1 MARTS
6 MAGRGITN
14 MLESIPII
22 GRLLLVENG
31 GVTFLDAL
39 PILQSGVIASVM
51 VALLAGYLGIYVIL
65 KRIVFVSAA
74 LSQIS
79 SLGIASFFLGSA
91 LLGGGA
97 AAGSLQG
104 GEGLFNGP
112 LLSSLLFGCVTA
124 SVLAVQVGEKK
135 LTRESILGIGYALPA
150 GLVFLILDKLAAE
163 THDIENILFGNVIF
177 VPERHLWLLAGTLVV
192 AFAIHL
198 LLYKRFVYISFDP
211 ETAQATGSNVRLL
224 NQLLF
229 VTLAFTIS
237 VSIAAIGA
245 LPVFSFLVIP
255 AASALMLTDRLKIAF
270 CWSMFFGVFS
280 ALVGFYLSFVYSLPT
295 GPAMLGTAGACL
307 IPGIFRRVFGRSY

>member
-1 MARTS
+1 
-6 MAGRGITN
+6 

-22 GRLLLVENG
+22 GRLLLAENG
-31 GVTFLDAL
+31 GMTFWVAL
-39 PILQSGVIASVM
+39 PILQSGIIASVM
-51 VALLAGYLGIYVIL
+51 VSLLAGYLGIYVIL

-79 SLGIASFFLGSA
+79 SLGIAFFFLGSA
-91 LLGGGA
+91 LLGSGA
-97 AAGSLQG
+97 ASAGSLHAE
-104 GEGLFNGP
+104 EGLVNGP

-124 SVLAVQVGEKK
+124 SILAVQVGEKK

-177 VPERHLWLLAGTLVV
+177 VPERHLWLLAGTLVGV
-192 AFAIHL
+192 FAIHL

-237 VSIAAIGA
+237 VSITAIGA
-245 LPVFSFLVIP
+245 LPVFAFLVIP

-270 CWSMFFGVFS
+270 LLSMIFGALS
-280 ALVGFYLSFVYSLPT
+280 ALVGFYLSFIYSLPT
-295 GPAMLGTAGACL
+295 GPAMLGAAGACL
-307 IPGIFRRVFGRSY
+307 IPGILQRGFGR

>member
-1 MARTS
+1 

-22 GRLLLVENG
+22 GRLLLAENG
-31 GVTFLDAL
+31 GMTFWEAL
-39 PILQSGVIASVM
+39 PILQSGVVASIM

-79 SLGIASFFLGSA
+79 SLGIAFFFLGSA
-91 LLGGGA
+91 LLGSGA
-97 AAGSLQG
+97 ASAGLLPAE
-104 GEGLFNGP
+104 EGIVNGP
-112 LLSSLLFGCVTA
+112 LLSSLFFGCVTA
-124 SVLAVQVGEKK
+124 SILAVQVGEKK

-177 VPERHLWLLAGTLVV
+177 VPERHLWLLAGTLVGV
-192 AFAIHL
+192 FAIHL

-245 LPVFSFLVIP
+245 LPVFSFLVMP

-270 CWSMFFGVFS
+270 SLSMIFGVLS
-280 ALVGFYLSFVYSLPT
+280 AAIGFYLSFVYSLPT
-295 GPAMLGTAGACL
+295 GPAMLGAAGFFL
-307 IPGIFRRVFGRSY
+307 IPGIIKRVLGR

>member
-1 MARTS
+1 

-22 GRLLLVENG
+22 GRLLLAENG
-31 GVTFLDAL
+31 GVTFWEAI
-39 PILQSGVIASVM
+39 PILQSGIIASVM

-79 SLGIASFFLGSA
+79 SLGIAFFFLGSA
-91 LLGGGA
+91 LLGSGVA
-97 AAGSLQG
+97 SAGSLHSEEG
-104 GEGLFNGP
+104 GLISGP

-124 SVLAVQVGEKK
+124 AVLAVQVGEKK
-135 LTRESILGIGYALPA
+135 LTRESILGIGYALPG

-177 VPERHLWLLAGTLVV
+177 VPQRHLWLLAMTLVAV
-192 AFAIHL
+192 FTIHFL
-198 LLYKRFVYISFDP
+198 FYKRFVYVSFDP
-211 ETAQATGSNVRLL
+211 ETAQASGSNVVRL

-229 VTLAFTIS
+229 ITLAFTIS
-237 VSIAAIGA
+237 VSIAAIGT

-255 AASALMLTDRLKIAF
+255 AASALMLTNRLKMAF
-270 CWSMFFGVFS
+270 LLSMFFGVFS
-280 ALVGFYLSFVYSLPT
+280 AAIGFYLSFLYSLPT
-295 GPAMLGTAGACL
+295 GPAMLGTAGFFL
-307 IPGIFRRVFGRSY
+307 IPGALKRGLGR

>member
-1 MARTS
+1 

-22 GRLLLVENG
+22 GRLLLAENG
-31 GVTFLDAL
+31 GMTFWEAL
-39 PILQSGVIASVM
+39 PILQSGVVASIM

-79 SLGIASFFLGSA
+79 SLGIAFFFLGSA
-91 LLGGGA
+91 LLGSGA
-97 AAGSLQG
+97 ASAGLLPAE
-104 GEGLFNGP
+104 EGIVNGP
-112 LLSSLLFGCVTA
+112 LLSSLFFGCVTA
-124 SVLAVQVGEKK
+124 SILAVQVGEKK

-177 VPERHLWLLAGTLVV
+177 VPERHLWLLAGTLVGV
-192 AFAIHL
+192 FSIHF

-245 LPVFSFLVIP
+245 LPVFSFLVMP

-270 CWSMFFGVFS
+270 SLSMIFGVLS
-280 ALVGFYLSFVYSLPT
+280 AAIGFYLSFVYSLPT
-295 GPAMLGTAGACL
+295 GPAMLGAAGFFL
-307 IPGIFRRVFGRSY
+307 IPGILKRGLGP

>member
-1 MARTS
+1 

-22 GRLLLVENG
+22 GRLLLAENG
-31 GVTFLDAL
+31 GMTFWEAL
-39 PILQSGVIASVM
+39 PILQSGVVASIM

-79 SLGIASFFLGSA
+79 SLGIAFFFLGSA
-91 LLGGGA
+91 LLGSGA
-97 AAGSLQG
+97 ASAGLLPAE
-104 GEGLFNGP
+104 EGIVNGP
-112 LLSSLLFGCVTA
+112 LLSSLFFGCVTA
-124 SVLAVQVGEKK
+124 SILAVQVGEKK

-177 VPERHLWLLAGTLVV
+177 VPERHLWLLTGTLVGV
-192 AFAIHL
+192 FAIHL

-270 CWSMFFGVFS
+270 SLSMVFGVLS
-280 ALVGFYLSFVYSLPT
+280 ATIGFYLSFVYSLPT
-295 GPAMLGTAGACL
+295 GPAMLGAAGFFL
-307 IPGIFRRVFGRSY
+307 IPGILKRGLGR

>member
-1 MARTS
+1 
-6 MAGRGITN
+6 

-22 GRLLLVENG
+22 GRLLRVENG
-31 GVTFLDAL
+31 GMTFWEAL
-39 PILQSGVIASVM
+39 PILQSGIIASVI
-51 VALLAGYLGIYVIL
+51 VSLLAGYLGIYVIL

-79 SLGIASFFLGSA
+79 SLGIAFFFLGSA
-91 LLGGGA
+91 LLGRGV
-97 AAGSLQG
+97 AAGSLHG
-104 GEGLFNGP
+104 DETAIFSGP

-124 SVLAVQVGEKK
+124 SALAVQIGEKK

-150 GLVFLILDKLAAE
+150 GLVLLILDKLAAE

-177 VPERHLWLLAGTLVV
+177 VPERHLWLLAGTLAGV
-192 AFAIHL
+192 FAIHL

-270 CWSMFFGVFS
+270 SLSMIFGVLS
-280 ALVGFYLSFVYSLPT
+280 AAIGFYLSFVYSLPT
-295 GPAMLGTAGACL
+295 GPAMLGATGFFL
-307 IPGIFRRVFGRSY
+307 IPGILKRGLER

>member
-1 MARTS
+1 
-6 MAGRGITN
+6 MAGRETTN
-14 MLESIPII
+14 MLESIPVI

-31 GVTFLDAL
+31 GMTFWDAL
-39 PILQSGVIASVM
+39 PILQSGIVSSVM
-51 VALLAGYLGIYVIL
+51 VSLLAGYLGIYVIL

-79 SLGIASFFLGSA
+79 SLGIAFFFLGSA
-91 LLGGGA
+91 LLGSA
-97 AAGSLQG
+97 SAGSPNDETG
-104 GEGLFNGP
+104 IFNGP

-124 SVLAVQVGEKK
+124 SILAVQVGEKK

-177 VPERHLWLLAGTLVV
+177 VPERHLWLLAGTLVGV
-192 AFAIHL
+192 FAIHF

-237 VSIAAIGA
+237 VSISAIGA
-245 LPVFSFLVIP
+245 LPVFSFLVMP

-270 CWSMFFGVFS
+270 SLSMLFGVLS
-280 ALVGFYLSFVYSLPT
+280 AAIGFYLSFVYSLPT
-295 GPAMLGTAGACL
+295 GPAMLGAAGFFL
-307 IPGIFRRVFGRSY
+307 IPGILKRGLGR

>member
-1 MARTS
+1 MT
-6 MAGRGITN
+6 GRGITN

-39 PILQSGVIASVM
+39 PILQSGVIASAM

-74 LSQIS
+74 LSQVS
-79 SLGIASFFLGSA
+79 SLGIAFFFLGSA
-91 LLGGGA
+91 LLGNGVA
-97 AAGSLQG
+97 SAGSLQG
-104 GEGLFNGP
+104 GEGFVSGP

-177 VPERHLWLLAGTLVV
+177 VPERHLWLLAATLVV
-192 AFAIHL
+192 VFAIHL

-255 AASALMLTDRLKIAF
+255 AASALMLTDRLNVAF
-270 CWSMFFGVFS
+270 LLSMVFGLFS

-307 IPGIFRRVFGRSY
+307 IPGIVRRIFGR

>member
-1 MARTS
+1 
-6 MAGRGITN
+6 MAGMGTTN
-14 MLESIPII
+14 MLESVPII
-22 GRLLLVENG
+22 EKLLLAENG
-31 GVTFLDAL
+31 GMTFWEAL
-39 PILQSGVIASVM
+39 PILQSGIIASIM
-51 VALLAGYLGIYVIL
+51 VSLLAGYLGIYVIL

-79 SLGIASFFLGSA
+79 SLGIAFFFLGSA
-91 LLGGGA
+91 LMGSSA
-97 AAGSLQG
+97 SAGSLHDQAG
-104 GEGLFNGP
+104 ILNGP
-112 LLSSLLFGCVTA
+112 LLSSLFFGCVTA

-177 VPERHLWLLAGTLVV
+177 VPERHLVLLAGTLVV
-192 AFAIHL
+192 VFTIHL

-245 LPVFSFLVIP
+245 LPVFAFLVIP

-270 CWSMFFGVFS
+270 SLSIVFGVLS
-280 ALVGFYLSFVYSLPT
+280 AAIGFYLSFVYSLPT
-295 GPAMLGTAGACL
+295 GPAMLGAAGFFL
-307 IPGIFRRVFGRSY
+307 IPGILKRGLGR

>member
-1 MARTS
+1 

-22 GRLLLVENG
+22 GRLLLAENG
-31 GVTFLDAL
+31 GMTFWEAL
-39 PILQSGVIASVM
+39 PILQSGVVASIM

-79 SLGIASFFLGSA
+79 SLGIAFFFLGSA
-91 LLGGGA
+91 LLGSGA
-97 AAGSLQG
+97 ASAGLLPAE
-104 GEGLFNGP
+104 EGIVNGP
-112 LLSSLLFGCVTA
+112 LLSSLFFGCVTA
-124 SVLAVQVGEKK
+124 SILAVQVGEKK

-177 VPERHLWLLAGTLVV
+177 VPERHLWLLTGTLVGV
-192 AFAIHL
+192 FAIHL

-270 CWSMFFGVFS
+270 SLSMIFGVLS
-280 ALVGFYLSFVYSLPT
+280 AATGFYLSFVYSLPT
-295 GPAMLGTAGACL
+295 GPAMLGAAGFFL
-307 IPGIFRRVFGRSY
+307 IPGVLKRGLGR

>member
-1 MARTS
+1 
-6 MAGRGITN
+6 MAGMGTTS
-14 MLESIPII
+14 MLESLPII
-22 GRLLLVENG
+22 GKLLLAENG
-31 GVTFLDAL
+31 GMTFWEAL
-39 PILQSGVIASVM
+39 PILQSGVVASIM

-79 SLGIASFFLGSA
+79 SLGIAFFFLGSA
-91 LLGGGA
+91 LLGSGA
-97 AAGSLQG
+97 ASAGLLPAE
-104 GEGLFNGP
+104 EGIVNGP
-112 LLSSLLFGCVTA
+112 LLSSLFFGCVTA
-124 SVLAVQVGEKK
+124 SILAVQVGEKK

-177 VPERHLWLLAGTLVV
+177 VPERHLWLLAGTLIGV
-192 AFAIHL
+192 FAIHL

-270 CWSMFFGVFS
+270 SLSMIFGVLS
-280 ALVGFYLSFVYSLPT
+280 AAIGFYLSFVYSLPT
-295 GPAMLGTAGACL
+295 GPAMLGAAGFFL
-307 IPGIFRRVFGRSY
+307 IPGILKRGLGR

>member
-1 MARTS
+1 MV
-6 MAGRGITN
+6 
-14 MLESIPII
+14 ESIPIL
-22 GRLLLVENG
+22 GRLFLVENG
-31 GVTFLDAL
+31 GMTFWEAL

-51 VALLAGYLGIYVIL
+51 VALVAGYLGIYVIL

-79 SLGIASFFLGSA
+79 SLGIAFFFLGSS
-91 LLGGGA
+91 LLGGSIA
-97 AAGSLQG
+97 AAGSLHSEEG
-104 GEGLFNGP
+104 GLISGP

-124 SVLAVQVGEKK
+124 AVLAVQVGEKK

-177 VPERHLWLLAGTLVV
+177 VPQRHLWLLTATLVV
-192 AFAIHL
+192 VFTIHL
-198 LLYKRFVYISFDP
+198 LLYKRFVYVSFDP
-211 ETAQATGSNVRLL
+211 ETAQASGSNVVLL

-229 VTLAFTIS
+229 ITLAFTIS

-255 AASALMLTDRLKIAF
+255 SASALMLTDRLRTAF
-270 CWSMFFGVFS
+270 FLSMLFGVLS
-280 ALVGFYLSFVYSLPT
+280 AAIGFYLSFVYSLPT
-295 GPAMLGTAGACL
+295 GPAMLGAAGFFL
-307 IPGIFRRVFGRSY
+307 IPGIFKRGLGR

>member
-1 MARTS
+1 
-6 MAGRGITN
+6 

-22 GRLLLVENG
+22 GRLLLAENG
-31 GVTFLDAL
+31 GMTFWEAL
-39 PILQSGVIASVM
+39 PILQSGVVASIM

-79 SLGIASFFLGSA
+79 SLGIAFFFLGSA
-91 LLGGGA
+91 LLGSGA
-97 AAGSLQG
+97 ASAGLLPAE
-104 GEGLFNGP
+104 EGIVNGP
-112 LLSSLLFGCVTA
+112 LLSSLFFGCVTA
-124 SVLAVQVGEKK
+124 SILAVQVGEKK

-177 VPERHLWLLAGTLVV
+177 VPERHLWLLTGTLVGV
-192 AFAIHL
+192 FAIHL

-270 CWSMFFGVFS
+270 SLSMVFGVLS
-280 ALVGFYLSFVYSLPT
+280 ATIGFYLSFVYSLPT
-295 GPAMLGTAGACL
+295 GPAMLGAAGFFL
-307 IPGIFRRVFGRSY
+307 IPGILKRGLGR

>member
-1 MARTS
+1 
-6 MAGRGITN
+6 

-22 GRLLLVENG
+22 GRLLLAENG
-31 GVTFLDAL
+31 GMTFWEAL
-39 PILQSGVIASVM
+39 PILQSGVVASIM

-79 SLGIASFFLGSA
+79 SLGIAFFFLGSA
-91 LLGGGA
+91 LLGSGA
-97 AAGSLQG
+97 ASAGLLSAE
-104 GEGLFNGP
+104 EGIVNGP
-112 LLSSLLFGCVTA
+112 LLSSLLFGCITA
-124 SVLAVQVGEKK
+124 SILAVQIGEKK

-177 VPERHLWLLAGTLVV
+177 VPERHLWLLTGTLVGV
-192 AFAIHL
+192 FAIHL
-198 LLYKRFVYISFDP
+198 LLYKRFIYISFDP

-270 CWSMFFGVFS
+270 SLSMIFGVLS
-280 ALVGFYLSFVYSLPT
+280 AAIGFYLSFVYSLPT
-295 GPAMLGTAGACL
+295 GPAMLGAAGFFL
-307 IPGIFRRVFGRSY
+307 IPGVLKRGLER